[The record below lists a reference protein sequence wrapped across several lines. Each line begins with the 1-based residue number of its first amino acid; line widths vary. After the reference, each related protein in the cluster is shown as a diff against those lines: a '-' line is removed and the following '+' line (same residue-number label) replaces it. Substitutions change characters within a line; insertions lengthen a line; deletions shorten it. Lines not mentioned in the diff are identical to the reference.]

1 MRLGHARPATVTLM
15 AGSVLLTG
23 FSGVSLALAAS
34 TTVASAAT
42 TSGGESCQPL
52 PPSAAPSSP
61 STSATPA
68 PTAPTPAAPTAT
80 PPTPT
85 ATPTTADPSTT
96 YPGPAKTSPDPT
108 TTSPDPSTTY
118 PGPATTTATAS
129 DTATHA
135 ATTSAKATTTAK
147 ATPTPTRTRKP
158 SPATT
163 PTKTPATKTPP
174 TKSPT
179 KKAAASTTP
188 KPHPTA
194 SATQTR
200 AIVRS
205 SAKATPKA
213 TRTLKARPTPT
224 ASGTPTDTSS
234 QNGAKTVPHATQVSL
249 CVSVAGA
256 HSSTQRGHAAQWT
269 VSAWTTGGN
278 VPDATIRLLATPA
291 SGGAPGFSG
300 GCGNGDGTSACDL
313 GPVDANSAPRQLQA
327 QLTVPVTATT
337 VKSLSLT
344 VTGGA
349 AHLTKDPQAS
359 ATMSITAPPA
369 STTAPPKPAT
379 PAPPKQAP
387 PTQAPAPPAPA
398 PPNPAVQ
405 DPAAQDPGA
414 QSLANEPAPVTVT
427 SPLPVGS
434 LPGIPAVS
442 PTVSPGGNAASLFP
456 KLNPAPSK
464 GLPQS
469 SKKAHTRPVADTSAL
484 PEGDAVINAQLAGL
498 AALAV
503 AFVLAVTRLTIRRR
517 PTPAKA
523 TTGTGQTPPPK
534 QPEATANKPEVADN
548 QAAGDQQDQQ
558 PDA

>member
-1 MRLGHARPATVTLM
+1 MRAAAAVGRAVQPVDVGYGRAHHADPGRVHA
-15 AGSVLLTG
+15 
-23 FSGVSLALAAS
+23 
-34 TTVASAAT
+34 
-42 TSGGESCQPL
+42 
-52 PPSAAPSSP
+52 
-61 STSATPA
+61 
-68 PTAPTPAAPTAT
+68 
-80 PPTPT
+80 T

-96 YPGPAKTSPDPT
+96 YPGPATTSPDPS

-129 DTATHA
+129 G
-135 ATTSAKATTTAK
+135 
-147 ATPTPTRTRKP
+147 
-158 SPATT
+158 
-163 PTKTPATKTPP
+163 
-174 TKSPT
+174 
-179 KKAAASTTP
+179 
-188 KPHPTA
+188 TA
-194 SATQTR
+194 SASSYRRHPRGDYVSQGDDGQAATPTQTR

-213 TRTLKARPTPT
+213 TRTLKAKPTPT

-234 QNGAKTVPHATQVSL
+234 QSGAKTVPHATQVSL

-256 HSSTQRGHAAQWT
+256 HSSTERGHAAQWT

-278 VPDATIRLLATPA
+278 VPDATIRLQATPA

-344 VTGGA
+344 VTGSA

-369 STTAPPKPAT
+369 STTAPPNPAT
-379 PAPPKQAP
+379 QAS
-387 PTQAPAPPAPA
+387 PTQAPATQAPATAAPA
-398 PPNPAVQ
+398 PPNPAAQ
-405 DPAAQDPGA
+405 DLAAQDPGA

-456 KLNPAPSK
+456 KLNPTPSK
-464 GLPQS
+464 DRSQS

-523 TTGTGQTPPPK
+523 TTGTGETPPPK

-548 QAAGDQQDQQ
+548 QAAGDQQDQK
-558 PDA
+558 PGA

>member
-42 TSGGESCQPL
+42 TSGGESCEPL

-61 STSATPA
+61 STSATAVPA
-68 PTAPTPAAPTAT
+68 TPTTAAPTAT

-96 YPGPAKTSPDPT
+96 YPGPA
-108 TTSPDPSTTY
+108 
-118 PGPATTTATAS
+118 TTTATAS
-129 DTATHA
+129 GTASASSSAATHA
-135 ATTSAKATTTAK
+135 ATTTAK
-147 ATPTPTRTRKP
+147 ATP
-158 SPATT
+158 ATT
-163 PTKTPATKTPP
+163 PTKTPTP
-174 TKSPT
+174 KSPT

-213 TRTLKARPTPT
+213 TRTLKAKPTPT
-224 ASGTPTDTSS
+224 APGTPTDTSS

-291 SGGAPGFSG
+291 SGGAPGFSS

-369 STTAPPKPAT
+369 STTAPPNPAT
-379 PAPPKQAP
+379 QVSA
-387 PTQAPAPPAPA
+387 TQATATQTPAPPAPA
-398 PPNPAVQ
+398 AQGPVAQ
-405 DPAAQDPGA
+405 GPAAQDPGA

-464 GLPQS
+464 DRSQS

-523 TTGTGQTPPPK
+523 TTGTGETPPPK
-534 QPEATANKPEVADN
+534 QPEASANKPEVADS
-548 QAAGDQQDQQ
+548 QAAGDQQDQK
-558 PDA
+558 PGA

>member
-34 TTVASAAT
+34 TTAASAAT
-42 TSGGESCQPL
+42 TSGGESCEPL

-61 STSATPA
+61 STSATA
-68 PTAPTPAAPTAT
+68 VPTTPTPAAPTAT

-96 YPGPAKTSPDPT
+96 YPGPA
-108 TTSPDPSTTY
+108 
-118 PGPATTTATAS
+118 TTTATAS
-129 DTATHA
+129 GTASASSSAATHA
-135 ATTSAKATTTAK
+135 ATT
-147 ATPTPTRTRKP
+147 
-158 SPATT
+158 
-163 PTKTPATKTPP
+163 

-205 SAKATPKA
+205 SVKATPKA
-213 TRTLKARPTPT
+213 TRTLKAKPTPT

-234 QNGAKTVPHATQVSL
+234 QNGAKTVPHATAVSL

-256 HSSTQRGHAAQWT
+256 HSSTERGHAAQWT

-278 VPDATIRLLATPA
+278 VPDATIRLQATPA
-291 SGGAPGFSG
+291 SGGAPGFSS

-359 ATMSITAPPA
+359 TTMSITAPPA
-369 STTAPPKPAT
+369 STTAPPNPA
-379 PAPPKQAP
+379 
-387 PTQAPAPPAPA
+387 TQAPATHAPATQAPATPAPA
-398 PPNPAVQ
+398 PPNPAAQ
-405 DPAAQDPGA
+405 DLAAQDPGA

-456 KLNPAPSK
+456 KLNPTPSK
-464 GLPQS
+464 GLSQS

-523 TTGTGQTPPPK
+523 TTGTGETPPPK
-534 QPEATANKPEVADN
+534 QPEATANKPEVADSK
-548 QAAGDQQDQQ
+548 AAGDQQDQK
-558 PDA
+558 PGA